1 MTFAVIGSRR
11 RNGMTLK
18 QAIELV
24 AIWLPKMKNGEFRL
38 YVKNGEITHVN
49 KTEELFPKRDQTKF

>member
-1 MTFAVIGSRR
+1 
-11 RNGMTLK
+11 MTLK